1 MVEYCRAVV
10 FQMRIVD
17 DSAPIVADHFGKPL
31 LALEERLIAKII
43 VLQVDQVKATNVA
56 LYPSRR

>member
-31 LALEERLIAKII
+31 LALQERLVAKIM
-43 VLQVDQVKATNVA
+43 VLQVDQVKGD
-56 LYPSRR
+56 